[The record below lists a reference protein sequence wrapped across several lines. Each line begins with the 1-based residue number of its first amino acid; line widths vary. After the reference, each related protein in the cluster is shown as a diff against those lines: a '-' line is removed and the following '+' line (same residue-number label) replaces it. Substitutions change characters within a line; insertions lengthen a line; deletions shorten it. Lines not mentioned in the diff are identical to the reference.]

1 MTQSAAGPLLWAVLA
16 GWLSAGQAD
25 LSVFLPSPDQISGW
39 SVKGEAQRFSGD
51 DLYIYIDGGAEIFN
65 EYGFRRVLAQDFE
78 HKDGRGV
85 TLEIYEM
92 NDSAAA
98 FGIYSFQASGKGR
111 PAGLGTDGEIEE
123 YYLRFWKGPYL
134 VTVTGFGAT
143 EEARGN
149 LLEGVL
155 AVARASDS
163 RMKQAAPRPAFCREL
178 PADWTGPGF
187 KYLRG
192 VLGLN
197 NLYPFFPRDVFE
209 FREAAAVPIEGG
221 WLFVFGYGNPV
232 EARSRLDEVGK
243 AMAESESYKGIQR
256 HPDGRLEASDSK
268 GNQIVARI
276 VGDKIGLVLSVRA
289 AEIAG
294 NLLARIR

>member
-1 MTQSAAGPLLWAVLA
+1 MTLSTAGPLLWAVLA
-16 GWLSAGQAD
+16 GWLLAGQAD
-25 LSVFLPSPDQISGW
+25 LSGFIPSPAQIPGW
-39 SVKGEAQRFSGD
+39 SGKGESQRFSGD

-92 NDSAAA
+92 TDPVAA

-134 VTVTGFGAT
+134 VAVTGYDSSGQ
-143 EEARGN
+143 AREN

-155 AVARASDS
+155 AVARAADA
-163 RMKQAAPRPAFCREL
+163 RMKQAAPRPAFCRDL

-197 NLYPFFPRDVFE
+197 NLYPFFPRDVFN
-209 FREAAAVPIEGG
+209 FREAAAVPVEGG
-221 WLFVFGYGNPV
+221 WLFVFGYGDQA
-232 EARSRLDEVGK
+232 EARLRLDEVGK
-243 AMAESESYKGIQR
+243 AMTEIETYKGVQT

-268 GNQIVARI
+268 GNQLVARI
-276 VGDKIGLVLSVRA
+276 IGNKIGLVISSRA

-294 NLLARIR
+294 NLLARIQ